1 MIHDHTI
8 DLSRKFC
15 PLSIS
20 AFQKMPVI
28 QHTHDTAVSNN
39 PAVFLFGYPNRIS
52 PVYQRCAPKIY
63 RIFCGK
69 STAGNVSNG
78 TLILFLIYLHASHLT
93 AKTPVTSVDM
103 TGAPFTILNSK
114 TYECPPYCSSMC
126 LVISSQCSSTYL
138 PIMGS
143 YIFPRFRS
151 IST

>member
-20 AFQKMPVI
+20 ALQKIPVI
-28 QHTHDTAVSNN
+28 QHSHDTAMPNN
-39 PAVFLFGYPNRIS
+39 SAISISCIPTVVRLKYTVFSIGSQPQGISSMGLGSFSHISYPA
-52 PVYQRCAPKIY
+52 
-63 RIFCGK
+63 
-69 STAGNVSNG
+69 
-78 TLILFLIYLHASHLT
+78 

-114 TYECPPYCSSMC
+114 TYECPPYCSAMC
-126 LVISSQCSSTYL
+126 LVISFQWSNTYF